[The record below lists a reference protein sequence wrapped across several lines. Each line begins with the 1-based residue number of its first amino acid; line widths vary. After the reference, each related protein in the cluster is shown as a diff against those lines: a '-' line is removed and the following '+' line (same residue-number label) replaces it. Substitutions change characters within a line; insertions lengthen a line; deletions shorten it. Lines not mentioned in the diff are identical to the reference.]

1 MRERENLVP
10 QYFVE
15 LRFVMAMDAALERG
29 DTLPEF
35 TYHRVRI
42 LAIDGQAKRSEAK
55 PNSVMR

>member
-1 MRERENLVP
+1 MP